1 MKNYASHNKMVFKST
16 LEDAKYRISR
26 PLLTAKLR
34 KIAVDM
40 VDEIDGNLWNND
52 DTFPIWTSNLHD
64 STGIAVYD
72 YGAITS
78 FIPPQYAERAQSYGY
93 NGYIKD
99 IWGSQYLKDFIN
111 ESAGRFSKG
120 IWIVLFSAV
129 PYAGL
134 VNAYGSPWERGED
147 FFGLL
152 KEMFANIVYN
162 KLTKH
167 KI

>member
-52 DTFPIWTSNLHD
+52 EQFPIWTSNLHD

-78 FIPPQYAERAQSYGY
+78 FIPPQYAAVAQKYG
-93 NGYIKD
+93 NIQD

-111 ESAGRFSKG
+111 ENAGKFSKG

-129 PYAGL
+129 PHAGL

-152 KEMFANIVYN
+152 KEMFADIVYN

>member
-40 VDEIDGNLWNND
+40 VDEIDDSIWVND
-52 DTFPIWTSNLHD
+52 ETFPIWTSNLHD
-64 STGIAVYD
+64 STGLAVYD
-72 YGAITS
+72 YGTITS
-78 FIPPQYAERAQSYGY
+78 FIPPQYAIEPQEYEDIQ
-93 NGYIKD
+93 N
-99 IWGSQYLKDFIN
+99 IWGSQYLKDFMN
-111 ESAGRFSKG
+111 ENAGKFSKG

-134 VNAYGSPWERGED
+134 INDCGSPWPWVRGED

-152 KEMFANIVYN
+152 KEMFADIVFN

>member
-78 FIPPQYAERAQSYGY
+78 FIPPQYAKSAQNYGFIT
-93 NGYIKD
+93 N
-99 IWGSQYLKDFIN
+99 IWGSQYLRDFIN
-111 ESAGRFSKG
+111 ESAGKFSKG

-134 VNAYGSPWERGED
+134 INEVGSPWPWVRGEN

-152 KEMFANIVYN
+152 KEMFADIVYN

>member
-64 STGIAVYD
+64 STGLAVYD

-111 ESAGRFSKG
+111 ESAGKFSKG

-134 VNAYGSPWERGED
+134 INAYGSPWERGED

-152 KEMFANIVYN
+152 KEKFADIVYN

-167 KI
+167 KV

>member
-40 VDEIDGNLWNND
+40 VDEIDDSIWVND
-52 DTFPIWTSNLHD
+52 DTFPKWTSNLHD

-78 FIPPQYAERAQSYGY
+78 FIPPQYAIEPQEYEDIQ
-93 NGYIKD
+93 N

-111 ESAGRFSKG
+111 ENAGKFSQG

-134 VNAYGSPWERGED
+134 INEVGSPWPWVRGEN

-152 KEMFANIVYN
+152 KEMFADIVYN

>member
-40 VDEIDGNLWNND
+40 VDEIDGNLWLDNE
-52 DTFPIWTSNLHD
+52 TFPIWTSNLHD

-72 YGAITS
+72 YGTIAS
-78 FIPPQYAERAQSYGY
+78 FIPPQYAIEPQGY
-93 NGYIKD
+93 WYIHD
-99 IWGSQYLKDFIN
+99 IWGSQYLRDFIN
-111 ESAGRFSKG
+111 ENAGKFSQG

-129 PYAGL
+129 PYAGK
-134 VNAYGSPWERGED
+134 VNEEGSAARRGIN

-152 KEMFANIVYN
+152 KEMMSDIVYN

>member
-52 DTFPIWTSNLHD
+52 DTFPIYTSNLHD

-78 FIPPQYAERAQSYGY
+78 FIPPQYAAVAQKYG
-93 NGYIKD
+93 NIQD

-111 ESAGRFSKG
+111 DSAGKFSKG

-134 VNAYGSPWERGED
+134 INTYGSPLGRGIN

-152 KEMFANIVYN
+152 KEMMSDIVYN

>member
-78 FIPPQYAERAQSYGY
+78 FIPPQYAIEPQEYEDIQ
-93 NGYIKD
+93 N

-111 ESAGRFSKG
+111 ENAGKFSQG

-134 VNAYGSPWERGED
+134 INEVGSPWPWVRGEN
-147 FFGLL
+147 FFGSL
-152 KEMFANIVYN
+152 KEMFADIVYN

>member
-52 DTFPIWTSNLHD
+52 EQFPIWTSNLHD
-64 STGIAVYD
+64 STGLAVYD

-78 FIPPQYAERAQSYGY
+78 FIPPQYAAVAQKYG
-93 NGYIKD
+93 NIQD

-111 ESAGRFSKG
+111 ESTGKFSKG

-152 KEMFANIVYN
+152 KEMFADIVYN

>member
-16 LEDAKYRISR
+16 LEDVKYRISR

-34 KIAVDM
+34 KIAVDI

-72 YGAITS
+72 YGAIAS
-78 FIPPQYAERAQSYGY
+78 FIPPQYAVEPQEHGD
-93 NGYIKD
+93 IHD
-99 IWGSQYLKDFIN
+99 IWGSQYLKDFMN
-111 ESAGRFSKG
+111 ENASKFSKG

-129 PYAGL
+129 PYAGK
-134 VNAYGSPWERGED
+134 VNEVGSPRGRGIN

-152 KEMFANIVYN
+152 KEMMSDIVYN

>member
-40 VDEIDGNLWNND
+40 VDEIDDSIWVND
-52 DTFPIWTSNLHD
+52 DTFPKWTSNLHD

-78 FIPPQYAERAQSYGY
+78 FIPPQYAIEPQEYEDIQ
-93 NGYIKD
+93 N

-111 ESAGRFSKG
+111 ENAGKFSQG

-134 VNAYGSPWERGED
+134 INEVGSPWPWVRGEN

-152 KEMFANIVYN
+152 KEMFADIVFN

>member
-52 DTFPIWTSNLHD
+52 EQFPIWTSNLHD
-64 STGIAVYD
+64 STGLAVYD

-78 FIPPQYAERAQSYGY
+78 FIPPQYAAVAQKYG
-93 NGYIKD
+93 NIQD

-111 ESAGRFSKG
+111 ENAGKFSQG

-129 PYAGL
+129 PYAGK
-134 VNAYGSPWERGED
+134 VNEVGSPLLRGIN

-152 KEMFANIVYN
+152 KEMMSDIVYN

>member
-78 FIPPQYAERAQSYGY
+78 FIPPQYAAVAQKYG
-93 NGYIKD
+93 NIQD
-99 IWGSQYLKDFIN
+99 IWGSQYLKDFMN
-111 ESAGRFSKG
+111 ENASKFSKG

-129 PYAGL
+129 PYAGY
-134 VNAYGSPWERGED
+134 VNDYGSPRGRGIN

-152 KEMFANIVYN
+152 KEMMSDIVYN

>member
-40 VDEIDGNLWNND
+40 VDEIDGNLWIND
-52 DTFPIWTSNLHD
+52 ETFPIWTSNLHD

-72 YGAITS
+72 YGTITS
-78 FIPPQYAERAQSYGY
+78 FIPPQYAAVAQRYRD
-93 NGYIKD
+93 IHD
-99 IWGSQYLKDFIN
+99 IWGSQYLKDFMN
-111 ESAGRFSKG
+111 ENEGKFSKG

-134 VNAYGSPWERGED
+134 INAYGSPRGRGVD

-152 KEMFANIVYN
+152 KEMFADIVFN

>member
-26 PLLTAKLR
+26 PLLTARLR

-40 VDEIDGNLWNND
+40 VDEIDDNLWLDNEQ
-52 DTFPIWTSNLHD
+52 FPIWTSNLHD

-72 YGAITS
+72 YGAIAS
-78 FIPPQYAERAQSYGY
+78 FIPPKYAVEPQGHID
-93 NGYIKD
+93 IKD

-129 PYAGL
+129 PYAGK
-134 VNAYGSPWERGED
+134 VNEVGSPAGRGIN

-152 KEMFANIVYN
+152 KEMMSDIVYN

>member
-1 MKNYASHNKMVFKST
+1 MKNYASYNKMVFKST
-16 LEDAKYRISR
+16 LENAKYRISR

-34 KIAVDM
+34 KIAVDI
-40 VDEIDGNLWNND
+40 VDEIDGNLWIND
-52 DTFPIWTSNLHD
+52 ETFPIWTSNLHD

-72 YGAITS
+72 YGAIAS
-78 FIPPQYAERAQSYGY
+78 FIPPQYAAVAQKYG
-93 NGYIKD
+93 NIQD
-99 IWGSQYLKDFIN
+99 IWGSQYLKDFMN
-111 ESAGRFSKG
+111 ENASKFSKG

-129 PYAGL
+129 PYAGK
-134 VNAYGSPWERGED
+134 VNEVGSPLGRGIN

-152 KEMFANIVYN
+152 KEMFADIVYN

>member
-1 MKNYASHNKMVFKST
+1 MKNYASYNKMVFKST

-64 STGIAVYD
+64 STGLAVYD
-72 YGAITS
+72 YGAIAS
-78 FIPPQYAERAQSYGY
+78 FIPPQYAAVAQKYG
-93 NGYIKD
+93 NIQD

-111 ESAGRFSKG
+111 ESAGKFSKG

-152 KEMFANIVYN
+152 KEMFADIVYN

>member
-64 STGIAVYD
+64 STGLAVYD

-78 FIPPQYAERAQSYGY
+78 FIPPQYAAVAQKYG
-93 NGYIKD
+93 NIQD
-99 IWGSQYLKDFIN
+99 IWGSQYLKDFMN
-111 ESAGRFSKG
+111 ENASKFSKG

-129 PYAGL
+129 PYAGY
-134 VNAYGSPWERGED
+134 VNDYGSPRGRGIN

-152 KEMFANIVYN
+152 KEMMSDIVFN

>member
-1 MKNYASHNKMVFKST
+1 MKNYASYNKMVFKST

-40 VDEIDGNLWNND
+40 VDEIDDSIWVND

-78 FIPPQYAERAQSYGY
+78 FIPPQYAIEPQEYEDIQ
-93 NGYIKD
+93 N

-111 ESAGRFSKG
+111 ENAGKFSQG

-134 VNAYGSPWERGED
+134 INEVGSPWPWVRGEN

-152 KEMFANIVYN
+152 KEMFADIVYN

>member
-40 VDEIDGNLWNND
+40 VDEIDVNLWNND
-52 DTFPIWTSNLHD
+52 EQFPIWTSNLHD

-78 FIPPQYAERAQSYGY
+78 FIPPQYGKKKKKYG
-93 NGYIKD
+93 NIKN

-111 ESAGRFSKG
+111 ESAGKFSKG

-152 KEMFANIVYN
+152 KEMFADIVYN

>member
-40 VDEIDGNLWNND
+40 VDEIDDSIWVND
-52 DTFPIWTSNLHD
+52 ETFPIWTSNLHD
-64 STGIAVYD
+64 STGLAVYD
-72 YGAITS
+72 YGTITS
-78 FIPPQYAERAQSYGY
+78 FIPPQYAIEPQEYEDIQ
-93 NGYIKD
+93 N

-111 ESAGRFSKG
+111 ENAGKFSQG

-134 VNAYGSPWERGED
+134 INDCGSPWPWVRGED

-152 KEMFANIVYN
+152 KEMFADIVFN

>member
-40 VDEIDGNLWNND
+40 VDEIDDSIWVND
-52 DTFPIWTSNLHD
+52 YTFPIWTSNLHD

-78 FIPPQYAERAQSYGY
+78 FIPPQYAAVAQNYG
-93 NGYIKD
+93 NIQD

-111 ESAGRFSKG
+111 ESAGKFSKG

-134 VNAYGSPWERGED
+134 VNAYGSPWGRGED

-152 KEMFANIVYN
+152 KEMFADIVYN

>member
-64 STGIAVYD
+64 STGLAVYD
-72 YGAITS
+72 YGAIAS
-78 FIPPQYAERAQSYGY
+78 FIPPQYAAVAQKYG
-93 NGYIKD
+93 NIQD

-111 ESAGRFSKG
+111 ESAGKFSKG

-152 KEMFANIVYN
+152 KEMFADIVYN

>member
-72 YGAITS
+72 YGTITS
-78 FIPPQYAERAQSYGY
+78 FIPPQYAIEPQEYEDIQ
-93 NGYIKD
+93 N

-111 ESAGRFSKG
+111 ENAGKFSNG

-134 VNAYGSPWERGED
+134 INEYGSPWPWVRGEN

-152 KEMFANIVYN
+152 KEMFADIVYN

>member
-40 VDEIDGNLWNND
+40 VDEIDGNLWNDD

-64 STGIAVYD
+64 STGLAVYD

-78 FIPPQYAERAQSYGY
+78 FIPPQYAAVAQKYG
-93 NGYIKD
+93 NIQD

-129 PYAGL
+129 PYAGK
-134 VNAYGSPWERGED
+134 VNEVGSPLLRGIN

-152 KEMFANIVYN
+152 KEMMSDIVYN

>member
-40 VDEIDGNLWNND
+40 VDEIDDSIWVND
-52 DTFPIWTSNLHD
+52 DTFPKWTSNLPD

-72 YGAITS
+72 YGTITS
-78 FIPPQYAERAQSYGY
+78 FIPPQYATKAQKYGY
-93 NGYIKD
+93 IQD

-111 ESAGRFSKG
+111 ESAGKFSKG

-134 VNAYGSPWERGED
+134 INEVGSPWPWVRGEN

-152 KEMFANIVYN
+152 KEMFADIVYN

>member
-1 MKNYASHNKMVFKST
+1 MKNYASYNKMVFKST
-16 LEDAKYRISR
+16 LENAKYRISR

-34 KIAVDM
+34 KIAVDI
-40 VDEIDGNLWNND
+40 VDEIDGDLWIND
-52 DTFPIWTSNLHD
+52 ETFPIWTSNLHD

-72 YGAITS
+72 YGAIAS
-78 FIPPQYAERAQSYGY
+78 FIPPQYAAVAQKYG
-93 NGYIKD
+93 NIQD
-99 IWGSQYLKDFIN
+99 IWGSQYLKDFMN
-111 ESAGRFSKG
+111 ENASKFSKG

-129 PYAGL
+129 PYAGK
-134 VNAYGSPWERGED
+134 VNEVGSPLGRGIN

-152 KEMFANIVYN
+152 KEMFADIVFN

>member
-34 KIAVDM
+34 KIAVDI
-40 VDEIDGNLWNND
+40 VDEIDGNLWIND
-52 DTFPIWTSNLHD
+52 ETFPIYTSNLHD

-72 YGAITS
+72 YSTITS
-78 FIPPQYAERAQSYGY
+78 FIPPQYAVEPQEHGD
-93 NGYIKD
+93 IQD

-111 ESAGRFSKG
+111 ESAGKSSTG

-152 KEMFANIVYN
+152 KEMFADIVYN

-167 KI
+167 MI

>member
-40 VDEIDGNLWNND
+40 VDEVDDSIWVND
-52 DTFPIWTSNLHD
+52 DTFPKWTSNLHD

-78 FIPPQYAERAQSYGY
+78 FIPPQYAIEPQEYEDIQ
-93 NGYIKD
+93 N

-111 ESAGRFSKG
+111 ENAGKFSQG

-134 VNAYGSPWERGED
+134 INEVGSPWPWVRGEN

-152 KEMFANIVYN
+152 KEMFADIVYN

>member
-1 MKNYASHNKMVFKST
+1 MKNYASYNKMVFKST

-40 VDEIDGNLWNND
+40 VDEIDGNLWID
-52 DTFPIWTSNLHD
+52 DETFPIWTSNLHD
-64 STGIAVYD
+64 STGLAVYD

-78 FIPPQYAERAQSYGY
+78 FIPPQYAIEPQEHGD
-93 NGYIKD
+93 ITD
-99 IWGSQYLKDFIN
+99 IWGSQYLKDFMN
-111 ESAGRFSKG
+111 ENAGKFSKG

-129 PYAGL
+129 PYAGK
-134 VNAYGSPWERGED
+134 VNEVGSPLGRGIN

-152 KEMFANIVYN
+152 KEMMSDIVYN

>member
-78 FIPPQYAERAQSYGY
+78 FIPPQYAIEPQEYEDIQ
-93 NGYIKD
+93 N

-111 ESAGRFSKG
+111 ENAGKFSQG

-134 VNAYGSPWERGED
+134 INEVGSPWPWVRGEN

-152 KEMFANIVYN
+152 KEMFADIVFN

>member
-34 KIAVDM
+34 KVAVDM
-40 VDEIDGNLWNND
+40 VDEIDDSIWVND
-52 DTFPIWTSNLHD
+52 DTFPKWTSNLHD

-78 FIPPQYAERAQSYGY
+78 FIPPQYAIEPQEYEDIQ
-93 NGYIKD
+93 N

-111 ESAGRFSKG
+111 ENAGKFSQG

-134 VNAYGSPWERGED
+134 INEVGSPWPWVRGEN

-152 KEMFANIVYN
+152 KEMFADIVYN

>member
-1 MKNYASHNKMVFKST
+1 MKNYASYNKMVFKST

-26 PLLTAKLR
+26 PLLTANLR
-34 KIAVDM
+34 KIAVDI

-78 FIPPQYAERAQSYGY
+78 FIPPQYAIEPQEYEDIQ
-93 NGYIKD
+93 N

-111 ESAGRFSKG
+111 ESAGKFSKG

-134 VNAYGSPWERGED
+134 VNAYGSPWERGEN

-152 KEMFANIVYN
+152 KEMFADIVFN

>member
-40 VDEIDGNLWNND
+40 VDEIDDSIWVND
-52 DTFPIWTSNLHD
+52 DTFPKWTSNLHD

-78 FIPPQYAERAQSYGY
+78 FIPPQYANEPQEYEDIQ
-93 NGYIKD
+93 N

-111 ESAGRFSKG
+111 ENAGKFSQG

-152 KEMFANIVYN
+152 KEMFADIVYN

>member
-64 STGIAVYD
+64 STGLAVYD

-78 FIPPQYAERAQSYGY
+78 FIPPQYAIEPPEYEDIQ
-93 NGYIKD
+93 N
-99 IWGSQYLKDFIN
+99 IWGSQYLQDFIN
-111 ESAGRFSKG
+111 ENAGKFSQG

-134 VNAYGSPWERGED
+134 VNAYGSPWERGEN

-152 KEMFANIVYN
+152 KEMFADIVYN

>member
-40 VDEIDGNLWNND
+40 VDEIDDSLWNND

-64 STGIAVYD
+64 STGLAVYD

-78 FIPPQYAERAQSYGY
+78 FIPPQYAAVAQKYG
-93 NGYIKD
+93 NIQD

-129 PYAGL
+129 PYAGY
-134 VNAYGSPWERGED
+134 VNDYGSPWGRGIN

-152 KEMFANIVYN
+152 KKMFADIVYN